1 MYEGWEEVRPQVM
14 ALEGYLN
21 ELGVEL
27 CPCHNDA
34 LYENFIKAM
43 DGTIYL
49 IDWEYSGMNDP
60 MADFAALFIEADFT
74 KENQDYILGKYFN
87 GNVPKNSFK
96 KILCYMILW
105 DYLWAQWT
113 IIKEAKGDN
122 FGTYGYDR
130 YNRAIRNLK
139 NIKR

>member
-1 MYEGWEEVRPQVM
+1 MYDGWEDVRPQVM

-34 LYENFIKAM
+34 LYENFIKAT

-74 KENQDYILGKYFN
+74 KENQDYILDKYFN
-87 GNVPKNSFK
+87 GNTPVNVFK
-96 KILCYMILW
+96 R
-105 DYLWAQWT
+105 
-113 IIKEAKGDN
+113 
-122 FGTYGYDR
+122 FS
-130 YNRAIRNLK
+130 AI
-139 NIKR
+139 

>member
-1 MYEGWEEVRPQVM
+1 MYDGWENVRPQVM

-34 LYENFIKAM
+34 LYENFIKAT

-49 IDWEYSGMNDP
+49 IDWEYSGMNAP
-60 MADFAALFIEADFT
+60 MAVVAALFIEADFT
-74 KENQDYILGKYFN
+74 KENQDYILDKYFN
-87 GNVPKNSFK
+87 GNTPVNVFQ

-113 IIKEAKGDN
+113 VIKEAKGDD
-122 FGTYGYDR
+122 FGTYGRDR
-130 YNRAIRNLK
+130 YERAIKNLK
-139 NIKR
+139 KIRK

>member
-1 MYEGWEEVRPQVM
+1 MYEGWEKVRPQVM

-87 GNVPKNSFK
+87 GNIPEHAFK
-96 KILCYMILW
+96 KILCYMVLW

-113 IIKEAKGDN
+113 VIKEAKGDD
-122 FGTYGYDR
+122 FGTYGRDR
-130 YNRAIRNLK
+130 YERAIKNLK
-139 NIKR
+139 KIGK

>member
-1 MYEGWEEVRPQVM
+1 MYEGWEEVRPRVM

-34 LYENFIKAM
+34 LYENFIKAK

-74 KENQDYILGKYFN
+74 KENQDYILDKYFN
-87 GNVPKNSFK
+87 GNIPENASQRF
-96 KILCYMILW
+96 
-105 DYLWAQWT
+105 
-113 IIKEAKGDN
+113 
-122 FGTYGYDR
+122 F
-130 YNRAIRNLK
+130 AI
-139 NIKR
+139 